1 MYFLGFPSTYNIMTI
16 GDWLGLI
23 CLAGLVGFFS
33 GGFFVYQ
40 LFFKRD
46 VDADEDQDDDESEM
60 EEQATTNEEAQDG
73 LD

>member
-1 MYFLGFPSTYNIMTI
+1 MQNPMTT
-16 GDWLGLI
+16 GDWLGLV
-23 CLAGLVGFFS
+23 CLAGLIGFFS

-46 VDADEDQDDDESEM
+46 IDAEADQDDDESESESTM
-60 EEQATTNEEAQDG
+60 EEQAATNEDDREG